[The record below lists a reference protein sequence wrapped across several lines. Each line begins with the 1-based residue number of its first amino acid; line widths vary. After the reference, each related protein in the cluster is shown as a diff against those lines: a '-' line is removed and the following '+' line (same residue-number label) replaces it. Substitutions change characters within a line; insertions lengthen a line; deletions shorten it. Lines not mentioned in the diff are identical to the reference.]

1 MMDEQ
6 RYQNADEVIDLVDL
20 LFYLLKK
27 WKSFLILLV
36 IGALLGSGVCALKA
50 VQTRNAAVA
59 ASQTE
64 WSAAGYDIDDE
75 VIAQMEMAAQYRKQ
89 YLEQLAYCQNSIL
102 MQLDP
107 NAFYE
112 GRLTYYISAGDD
124 TTLAVSRFQNI
135 IKSDD
140 ILDELLEASGLDCEA
155 SYIEELLSASTSAEL
170 INRAPEETKS
180 AMTDIYNYSGET
192 SESNTII
199 IKVVAPDE
207 ESCSQMLSVLRE
219 KAEEL
224 DSECASSY
232 EIYNSVKVSDSV
244 QQTANSAYLT
254 WQDKSL
260 SCMYTYLTNEQKL
273 EDAFTSTELDYYKHV
288 YYTESLDETETV
300 AAVEVETTA
309 EADTDTEVSLSFS
322 GMKKYVLIGAVVGL
336 FLWACWFGLS
346 YLLDKS
352 IRTYGEAK
360 DCYRVPML
368 GRLAADDGK
377 ARGIDGM
384 IDALYCRIKGSA
396 DTIPYVISAINTIGD
411 ERTVLCGNIEYEEV
425 QAVMEEFQKN
435 CAQIEIDDFAGKSV
449 HALERVKETG
459 REILVVR
466 IGKTKK
472 AEIRRELEIC
482 RMQKI
487 KVVGMVAIENI

>member
-1 MMDEQ
+1 MDEQ

-36 IGALLGSGVCALKA
+36 IGALLGSGVCVLKA

-64 WSAAGYDIDDE
+64 WSASDYDIDDD
-75 VIAQMEMAAQYRKQ
+75 VIVPMEMATQYRKQ

-112 GRLTYYISAGDD
+112 GRITWYISAGSD
-124 TTLAVSRFQNI
+124 TNLVISRFRNI
-135 IKSDD
+135 IKSDG
-140 ILDELLEASGLDCEA
+140 ILEELQEASGLDCEV
-155 SYIEELLSASTSAEL
+155 SYIEELLSVSTSAEL
-170 INRAPEETKS
+170 IDGAPEASKS
-180 AMTDIYNYSGET
+180 AIEDLYNYS
-192 SESNTII
+192 SEVSNGINII

-207 ESCSQMLSVLRE
+207 ESCSQMLAVLRE
-219 KAEEL
+219 KAEIL
-224 DSECASSY
+224 DQECASTY
-232 EIYNSVKVSDSV
+232 ETYSLEKVSDSV
-244 QQTANSAYLT
+244 QQTADSAYLT
-254 WQDKSL
+254 WQDKSF
-260 SCMYTYLTNEQKL
+260 SRMYTYMTNEQKL

-288 YYTESLDETETV
+288 YYTESLDETETA
-300 AAVEVETTA
+300 AAVEAETPA
-309 EADTDTEVSLSFS
+309 EADTDSEVSLSFS
-322 GMKKYVLIGAVVGL
+322 GMTKYVLIGAVVGL
-336 FLWACWFGLS
+336 FLWVCWFGLS

-368 GRLAADDGK
+368 GRLAADDRK

-396 DTIPYVISAINTIGD
+396 DTMPYVISAINTIGD

-425 QAVMEEFQKN
+425 QVVMEELQKN
-435 CAQIEIDDFAGKSV
+435 CVQIEIDDFAGKSV

-466 IGKTKK
+466 IGKTEK

>member
-1 MMDEQ
+1 MNE
-6 RYQNADEVIDLVDL
+6 RSYQNADEVIDLVDL
-20 LFYLLKK
+20 LFYLLKR
-27 WKSFLILLV
+27 WKSFLVLLV

-50 VQTRNAAVA
+50 VQTRNAKVA

-75 VIAQMEMAAQYRKQ
+75 VIVQMEMAAQYRKQ

-107 NAFYE
+107 NSFYE
-112 GRLTYYISAGDD
+112 GQLTWYISAGDD
-124 TTLAVSRFQNI
+124 TNLAISRFRNI
-135 IKSDD
+135 IKSDG
-140 ILDELLEASGLDCEA
+140 ILEELQAASGLDCES

-170 INRAPEETKS
+170 IDRAPEESKS
-180 AMTDIYNYSGET
+180 GTDLYTYISDTGNGLG
-192 SESNTII
+192 II

-207 ESCSQMLSVLRE
+207 ESCTQMLSVLRE
-219 KAEEL
+219 KAEDL

-232 EIYNSVKVSDSV
+232 EVYSSVKVSDSV

-260 SCMYTYLTNEQKL
+260 TRMYTYLTNEQKL

-288 YYTESLDETETV
+288 YYTESLEETDVTAETGV
-300 AAVEVETTA
+300 AA
-309 EADTDTEVSLSFS
+309 EADADTEISLSFS

-336 FLWACWFGLS
+336 FIWACWFGLS

-368 GRLAADDGK
+368 GRLAVDDRK
-377 ARGIDGM
+377 ARGIDGL
-384 IDALYCRIKGSA
+384 IDSLYGRIKGSP

-411 ERTVLCGNIEYEEV
+411 ERTVLCGNIEYGEV
-425 QAVMEEFQKN
+425 QAVMQEFQKS
-435 CAQIEIDDFAGKSV
+435 CAQIEIEDFAGKSV

-487 KVVGMVAIENI
+487 QVVGMVAIENI